1 METTLTKDDIY
12 FVNPREVYEQR
23 VNYAQLLVKVLENC
37 YGKDYPGTALDV
49 SSNLSAIAH
58 KTQRSVFWAI
68 TKSEW
73 ENEEF
78 GTSSMVDA
86 SVEFGPGFAEMGKSG
101 SLGKGHAKFGY
112 MRFFEK
118 WEKRDPFL
126 EGFDALVTTV
136 RNCSERPGKEHPV
149 RSGIGIRIIFLKYL
163 HFEQWGIA
171 PWLLMPDDSNGSYEI
186 LDLLFQFRDKSEV
199 RDYVAKNTIFLVGDA
214 NKVLLKQFAHFNDS
228 GVMRFESSPI
238 VNATGEC
245 LGGWQLLIPKTKLDR
260 NPVKLV
266 STDGGE
272 PFDHVFERLQKT
284 EGAMKSIYVP
294 LVPATK
300 KIQKL
305 LEDEGWIL
313 TGFVPGRIYYGK
325 CHPFKGMW
333 SKLNT
338 SRPLVEPDYLSHP
351 DNLSP
356 SWYFEFVRD
365 RIQRLK
371 DSLI

>member
-1 METTLTKDDIY
+1 METTPIKNDIY

-23 VNYAQLLVKVLENC
+23 TNYAQLLVKVLENC
-37 YGKDYPGTALDV
+37 YGKDYPGTALDA

-68 TKSEW
+68 TKREW
-73 ENEEF
+73 EDEEF

-112 MRFFEK
+112 MRFFEE
-118 WEKRDPFL
+118 WEKCNPFL

-136 RNCSERPGKEHPV
+136 RNCSERPGKEHAV

-171 PWLLMPDDSNGSYEI
+171 PWLLMPDNSDGSYEI
-186 LDLLFQFRDKSEV
+186 LDLLFQFRNKSEV
-199 RDYVAKNTIFLVGDA
+199 RGYVAKNTIFLVGSS
-214 NKVLLKQFAHFNDS
+214 NKALLKKFAHLNDS
-228 GVMRFESSPI
+228 GTMHFELSSGMD
-238 VNATGEC
+238 ATGEY
-245 LGGWQLLIPKTKLDR
+245 LGGWQLLIPKEKLNR

-266 STDGGE
+266 PTNSGE
-272 PFDHVFERLQKT
+272 PFDKVFEKFQKI

-294 LVPATK
+294 LVPATQE
-300 KIQKL
+300 IQKL
-305 LEDEGWIL
+305 LEEEGWIL

-325 CHPFKGMW
+325 SYPFKGMW

-338 SRPLVEPDYLSHP
+338 SRPLIEPDYLSHP

-356 SWYFEFVRD
+356 SWYFEFVSD

-371 DSLI
+371 DNLI